1 MGIRWSTHS
10 VLHAVCDRCGLGA
23 PSGYGIGGSP
33 FVWPDESPTL
43 WRAEDGGRT
52 LWVCERCREE
62 LRYEQ
67 GAEESGRRLLPRQA

>member
-1 MGIRWSTHS
+1 MGIRTTHNRRAY
-10 VLHAVCDRCGLGA
+10 AVCDRCGLGA

-52 LWVCERCREE
+52 VWVCERCREE
-62 LRYEQ
+62 LRDEQ
-67 GAEESGRRLLPRQA
+67 DRRAAADA